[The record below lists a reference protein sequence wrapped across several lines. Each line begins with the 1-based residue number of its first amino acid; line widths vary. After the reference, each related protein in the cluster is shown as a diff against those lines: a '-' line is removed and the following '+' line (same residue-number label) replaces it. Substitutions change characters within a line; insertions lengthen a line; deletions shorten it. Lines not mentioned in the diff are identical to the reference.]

1 MSIAELKLK
10 LAAIG
15 IEPSKRLGQNFL
27 VSENVLEREVEAAE
41 LSEKDTVLEIGPGI
55 GTLTKRLAGRA
66 GRVVAIEKDTRF
78 RQMLDNGMPKNV
90 EIIYGDALKT
100 GFPKFT
106 KCVSNPPYQI
116 SSQFTFK
123 LLEDYRFD
131 FAILSY
137 QKEFAERM
145 MARPGSRN
153 YGRLPAA
160 LQFLAVSI
168 EPIMKIGKSS
178 YWPQP
183 KVDSLLVKIVPA
195 KNKPENWEEL
205 GQLINVLFQQPNKT
219 VRGVLKQKKL
229 EVSEKMGKKRVRTM
243 TKSDIEALFRE
254 VSGRI

>member
-15 IEPSKRLGQNFL
+15 IGPSKRLGQNFL

-41 LSEKDTVLEIGPGI
+41 LSEKDMVLEIGPGL

-106 KCVSNPPYQI
+106 KCVSNLPYQI

-123 LLEDYRFD
+123 LLEDHSFD

-145 MARPGSRN
+145 MALPGSRN

-160 LQFLAVSI
+160 LQFLVESI

-178 YWPQP
+178 YWPRP
-183 KVDSLLVKIVPA
+183 KVDSLLVKITPV
-195 KNKPENWEEL
+195 KSRPENWKEL
-205 GQLINVLFQQPNKT
+205 GALINVLFQQPNKT
-219 VRGVLKQKKL
+219 VRGVLKQKKM
-229 EVSEKMGKKRVRTM
+229 EVSESLGKKRVRTL
-243 TKSDIEALFRE
+243 TRSDIVEIFKE